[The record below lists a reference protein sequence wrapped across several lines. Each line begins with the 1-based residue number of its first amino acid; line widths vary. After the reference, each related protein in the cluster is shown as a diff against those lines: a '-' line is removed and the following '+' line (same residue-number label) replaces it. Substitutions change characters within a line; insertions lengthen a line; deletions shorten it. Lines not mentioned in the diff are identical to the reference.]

1 VHREPGI
8 SVHEDQEKG
17 GTAMMEQE
25 KNIQLVNDFF
35 AALNRGD
42 MQYILDIAA
51 DNIDWQSPVTGTIAE
66 PISWAKP
73 RRGKA
78 ELESFFKELFDKI
91 TLVEIKPL
99 TFTAQDD
106 RVFVEGTT
114 KNIVK
119 SNKQE
124 YFVTWVMAITV
135 RNGKCL
141 RLRQYYDTADVLK
154 AFPLEMR
161 KAA

>member
-1 VHREPGI
+1 M
-8 SVHEDQEKG
+8 
-17 GTAMMEQE
+17 TEQE
-25 KNIQLVNDFF
+25 KNIQMVKDVF
-35 AALNRGD
+35 AAMNRGD
-42 MQYILDIAA
+42 MNYILDRAA
-51 DNIDWQSPVTGTIAE
+51 DDIEWQSPVTGATAE

-78 ELESFFKELFDKI
+78 EISAFFKELFDKI
-91 TLVEIKPL
+91 TLVEMKPL

-114 KNIVK
+114 KGIVK

-124 YFVTWVMAITV
+124 YSSTWMMAITI

-141 RLRQYYDTADVLK
+141 RMKHFYDTADILK
-154 AFPLEMR
+154 AFPLAMR

>member
-1 VHREPGI
+1 M
-8 SVHEDQEKG
+8 
-17 GTAMMEQE
+17 TEQE
-25 KNIQLVNDFF
+25 KNIQLVKDVF

-42 MQYILDIAA
+42 MKYILDIAA
-51 DNIDWQSPVTGTIAE
+51 DNIDWQSPVTGTILE

-141 RLRQYYDTADVLK
+141 RLRHYYDTADVLK

>member
-1 VHREPGI
+1 VHREI

-17 GTAMMEQE
+17 EISMTEQE
-25 KNIQLVNDFF
+25 KNIQLVNDVF

-42 MQYILDIAA
+42 INYILDIAA

-78 ELESFFKELFDKI
+78 ELESFFKELFEKI

>member
-1 VHREPGI
+1 M
-8 SVHEDQEKG
+8 
-17 GTAMMEQE
+17 TEQE
-25 KNIQLVNDFF
+25 KNIQMVKDVF

-42 MQYILDIAA
+42 MKYILDRAA
-51 DNIDWQSPVTGTIAE
+51 DDIEWQSPVTGTIAE

-78 ELESFFKELFDKI
+78 ELSAFFEELFDKI
-91 TLVEIKPL
+91 TLVEMKPL

-106 RVFVEGTT
+106 RVLVEGTT
-114 KNIVK
+114 KGIVK

-124 YFVTWVMAITV
+124 YSSTWMMAITI

-141 RLRQYYDTADVLK
+141 RMKHFYDTADVLK
-154 AFPLEMR
+154 AFPLAMR

>member
-17 GTAMMEQE
+17 GTAMTEQG

-73 RRGKA
+73 RQGKA

-124 YFVTWVMAITV
+124 YLVAWVMAITV